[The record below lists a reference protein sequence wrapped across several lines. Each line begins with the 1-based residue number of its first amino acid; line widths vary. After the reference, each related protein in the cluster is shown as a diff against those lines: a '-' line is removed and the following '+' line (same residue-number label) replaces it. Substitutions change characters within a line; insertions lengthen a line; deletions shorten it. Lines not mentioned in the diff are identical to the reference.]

1 MLPTDQRGE
10 RHLTIAYKRI
20 KLKSCQKRKPC
31 MPSIMMSLWKQST
44 SVIDSKHLGEN
55 WNITKLFY
63 YVPSMFSGGNVRR
76 EDLNKLE
83 FQRLTS

>member
-1 MLPTDQRGE
+1 
-10 RHLTIAYKRI
+10 
-20 KLKSCQKRKPC
+20 
-31 MPSIMMSLWKQST
+31 MMSLWKQST